1 MRLSL
6 KSLLLKNKTKYK
18 QNPTSQIRDLS
29 HFTLHYCTIFQHWRL
44 SHMKLPKKITP
55 CPIVEALVEL
65 RFIPKLPDEAVYGLL
80 YNELKGYYSKFEKLP
95 ILQIPEEIRKND
107 PSFTFKP
114 LYKMISDNYSLS
126 IGHRVVTLGCNKSYI
141 GWEDFLKRLETT
153 VEKIKSIGLTDKIL
167 RVGIRYINFFDL
179 NIFDKINLNISK
191 KGNQFNP
198 EQLNIRAEIKS
209 GKYRNTLQISDRVEV
224 VKENKIQKGSII
236 DIDTFIE
243 HNDENDLYADL
254 ITMIKEGH
262 QKEKELFFGLLEE
275 DYLNS
280 LDPKY

>member
-1 MRLSL
+1 
-6 KSLLLKNKTKYK
+6 
-18 QNPTSQIRDLS
+18 
-29 HFTLHYCTIFQHWRL
+29 
-44 SHMKLPKKITP
+44 MKLPKEITP

-114 LYKMISDNYSLS
+114 LYKMTSNNYSLS

-141 GWEDFLKRLETT
+141 GWEDFFKRLETT
-153 VEKIKSIGLTDKIL
+153 VETIKSIGLTDKIL

-191 KGNQFNP
+191 EGNQFNP
-198 EQLNIRAEIKS
+198 EQLNIRAEVRS
-209 GKYRNTLQISDRVEV
+209 GNYRNTLQISDRVEIV
-224 VKENKIQKGSII
+224 REGKVQSGSII

-243 HNDENDLYADL
+243 HDDENNIYANL
-254 ITMIKEGH
+254 ISLIKEGH
-262 QKEKELFFGLLEE
+262 QKEKELFFGLLKK